1 MYIQVAKNRFD
12 GELGRTVLEYDKN
25 SSTLSGYFAKFANV
39 QQYHKEED
47 KIPSTINENSTPN
60 NETQKSEIPTA
71 SAVNKPSVFKKSKPF
86 WKVKPTKK
94 DLSIAK
100 K

>member
-1 MYIQVAKNRFD
+1 MQVAKNRFD

-25 SSTLSGYFAKFANV
+25 SSTLSGYFTKYANV

-47 KIPSTINENSTPN
+47 KLPFIIDRNSSHN
-60 NETQKSEIPTA
+60 DETQKPEITTA
-71 SAVNKPSVFKKSKPF
+71 NAVNKPSVFKKSKPF
-86 WKVKPTKK
+86 WKVRLTKK